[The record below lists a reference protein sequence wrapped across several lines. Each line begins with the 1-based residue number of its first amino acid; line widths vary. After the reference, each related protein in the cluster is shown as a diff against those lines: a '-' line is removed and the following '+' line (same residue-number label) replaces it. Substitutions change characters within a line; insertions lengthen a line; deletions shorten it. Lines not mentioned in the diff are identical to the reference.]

1 MKSRELL
8 TTPVLIVSNYSI
20 TPYQN
25 GRFLHRFT
33 PETTG
38 TVYQFIANQ
47 ERLLEEGERYNIGY
61 TVDNGTNW
69 VDMAATAK
77 ATDVDPAKSH
87 YVAKILGEQLRDV
100 ETEKSKSRVV
110 HQPIEG
116 CYLGKKYAWRI
127 YGMAIGRDTF
137 DAYLKAIQHPSVPCY
152 TEGSPSIAYQEDGLA
167 AAMDALIQSLQR
179 KGSNRFESPLLPS
192 KKWFLVKGISGIT
205 DKK

>member
-8 TTPVLIVSNYSI
+8 TTPVLIVSNYRI
-20 TPYQN
+20 IPYQN
-25 GRFLHRFT
+25 GKFLHSFT

-47 ERLLEEGERYNIGY
+47 ERLLEEGQRYNIGY
-61 TVDNGTNW
+61 TVDNGANW

-77 ATDVDPAKSH
+77 ATDVDPVKSH
-87 YVAKILGEQLRDV
+87 YVATILGEQLRDV

-110 HQPIEG
+110 HQPVSG
-116 CYLGKKYAWRI
+116 FYLGKKYAWRI

-137 DAYLKAIQHPSVPCY
+137 DEYLKAIQHPSVPCH
-152 TEGSPSIAYQEDGLA
+152 TEGSPSIAYKEDGLS

-179 KGSNRFESPLLPS
+179 KGAIASSLPCCRPR
-192 KKWFLVKGISGIT
+192 SGSS
-205 DKK
+205 